1 MNDCNSAVGSDLEIT
16 HVFQCVCEYADV
28 ESTDN
33 VDQLS
38 SIIYSN
44 SIELTLYVY
53 YKLLLSGME
62 YPCSFSFS

>member
-1 MNDCNSAVGSDLEIT
+1 MFMNDCNSAVGSDLEIT
-16 HVFQCVCEYADV
+16 NVFQCVCEYAGV

-44 SIELTLYVY
+44 SIELTLY

-62 YPCSFSFS
+62 YPCIFSFS